1 MQRRPAVKLEAE
13 DPPPPGLCSC
23 ELYPE
28 DSKGQMTGGSIGTVA
43 RGSLLLDLVG
53 LLRAPR
59 GRREVLQQPQQFVLS
74 LSSDQKQCVLKVLVQ
89 PRKPGHM
96 GLK

>member
-1 MQRRPAVKLEAE
+1 
-13 DPPPPGLCSC
+13 
-23 ELYPE
+23 
-28 DSKGQMTGGSIGTVA
+28 MTGGSIGTVA